1 MARLINEMKGVF
13 PHNNNYSVQASN
25 QLKTEPKIEKQAT
38 KAKKCSF
45 SLKLDNLVLTKP
57 SNEKINYLHVR
68 KNSVNSV
75 TSLKGTPRNQ
85 EKINTNRH
93 LRSNS
98 IAGMTFSTKPMKK
111 KENEAKIKV
120 EIKKMTKEKIKQKG
134 PMNSNIIPLSK
145 DIVMDYRELDLK
157 LQIENIVKQGMNIHK
172 SYQKL

>member
-1 MARLINEMKGVF
+1 
-13 PHNNNYSVQASN
+13 
-25 QLKTEPKIEKQAT
+25 
-38 KAKKCSF
+38 
-45 SLKLDNLVLTKP
+45 
-57 SNEKINYLHVR
+57 
-68 KNSVNSV
+68 
-75 TSLKGTPRNQ
+75 
-85 EKINTNRH
+85 
-93 LRSNS
+93 
-98 IAGMTFSTKPMKK
+98 MKK